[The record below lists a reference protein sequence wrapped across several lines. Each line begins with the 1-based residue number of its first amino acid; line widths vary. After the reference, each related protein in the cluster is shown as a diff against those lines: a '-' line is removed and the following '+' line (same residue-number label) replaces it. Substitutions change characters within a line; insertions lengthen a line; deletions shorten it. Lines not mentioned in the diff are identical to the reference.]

1 MNAAVRLRNCRG
13 CSAWSRP
20 GARPGIALL
29 SAAAVLAA
37 CVSDSTRAV
46 DYTWDNGALA
56 AAQDP
61 ALTPN
66 GTGIWSV
73 SRTVDTVL
81 VPGSYNWTTIDAV
94 TLQPVP
100 AQWTNGTTTTNGN
113 TAIFA
118 SGSPTPWGVNIDGTV
133 TAAGLTFNGN
143 TTIGSYNGTPG
154 TDSLRFTA
162 NGATMTVSVAAGV
175 TGTVTADILPNNTAV
190 DQSNVLFKTGAG
202 TLVLGGTTRL
212 ATTVNSGTKGPK
224 NSYFTVNGGGAVEV
238 AGRFISTIDNPSLTL
253 YQGDT
258 SYIGNTSSNNTIRVT
273 GSGSMSMWTSDVTFG
288 GSSGGTS
295 YDNNSVILSAPGNAT
310 TPTWMIFGDS
320 PQVNMVSSGN
330 LLKIESGAYMR
341 TLGQAGIATWT
352 IGTSTGNDGNS
363 IIVDGTGSTLARG
376 TAALVVGSAGAG
388 NALVFRNG
396 GTYTGGSKIMV
407 GTSGGDDNYQL
418 VTGSGSAQNGGFG
431 DNNTWLQVGM
441 TSGSLRNSLRVE
453 NGGAVY
459 QGGSS
464 LSNSRTN
471 GVGWVAGA
479 DDNYI
484 KVAGVG
490 SIYKFIHP
498 VPLVIGGQAGLVSSV
513 ATITD
518 GGSGNHLDVVDGG
531 LLDLDNQSGLDTKVS
546 TGSTYLALAGTNS
559 VFNLGNGNGIS
570 TAVLGKIT
578 GYGSGLGL
586 RNADS
591 VLRINSGRVIAGT
604 GIASGDTLV
613 SGAGSV
619 VLNGPAYFSVPTSG
633 AQNAITVPI
642 SGIGS
647 LTKEGAG
654 DLLLSNASNSYTG
667 STTINGGKLQ
677 INSPFLSSLAAV
689 TIANGAMIDLNFF
702 DVNVV
707 GGLVVDGQT
716 MPNGDYTWESTTSDG
731 RSFITGIGALRVVQ
745 VVPEPGSVL
754 LAVGGLVIV
763 AFGSR
768 RYGRGTAR
776 RCTQA

>member
-1 MNAAVRLRNCRG
+1 M
-13 CSAWSRP
+13 
-20 GARPGIALL
+20 ALL
-29 SAAAVLAA
+29 ALAAALQAGGDA
-37 CVSDSTRAV
+37 RAV

-56 AAQDP
+56 AAQNP

-66 GTGIWSV
+66 GNGVWSIT
-73 SRTVDTVL
+73 RTVNSVL
-81 VPGSYNWTTIDAV
+81 VPASYNWTTV
-94 TLQPVP
+94 NPVSLQTVP
-100 AQWTNGTTTTNGN
+100 AQWANGN

-118 SGSPTPWGVNIDGTV
+118 PPADPLVPWAANIDGTV

-143 TTIGSYNGTPG
+143 TTIGSSSGTAG
-154 TDSLRFTA
+154 VDSLRFTA
-162 NGATMTVSVAAGV
+162 NRASLAASVASGV
-175 TGTVTADILPNNTAV
+175 TATVNADILPLDTTV
-190 DQSNVLFKTGAG
+190 DQSNVLAKTGAG
-202 TLVLGGTTRL
+202 TLKLAGTTRL

-224 NSYFTVNGGGAVEV
+224 DSYFTINGGGTVEV

-253 YQGDT
+253 YQCPT
-258 SYIGNTSSNNTIRVT
+258 SYIGDTSSNNTLRVT
-273 GSGSMSMWTSDVTFG
+273 GTGSMWTNDITFG
-288 GSSGGTS
+288 GVVNGTS
-295 YDNNSVILSAPGNAT
+295 CDNNSAIVSAPGNAT
-310 TPTWMIFGDS
+310 TPTWTIFGDS

-330 LLKIESGAYMR
+330 LLRIEAGAYMR
-341 TLGQAGIATWT
+341 DLGQAGISTWT
-352 IGTSTGNDGNS
+352 IGTSTGNNGNS

-396 GTYTGGSKIMV
+396 GTYTGGSKINI

-418 VTGSGSAQNGGFG
+418 VTGSGSAHNAGFG
-431 DNNTWLQVGM
+431 TNNTWLQIGV
-441 TSGSLRNSLRVE
+441 TAGSLRNSLRVE

-531 LLDLDNQSGLDTKVS
+531 LLDLDNYGGLDTKVS

-570 TAVLGKIT
+570 TVVLGKIT

-591 VLRINSGRVIAGT
+591 VLQINSGRVIAG
-604 GIASGDTLV
+604 GMIASGDTLV

-642 SGIGS
+642 NGNGS

-654 DLLLSNASNSYTG
+654 DLLLSNAGNSYTG
-667 STTINGGKLQ
+667 NTTINGGRLQ
-677 INSPFLSSLAAV
+677 INAPFLSSLATV
-689 TIANGAMIDLNFF
+689 TIANLGMIDLNFPNF
-702 DVNVV
+702 IDVDVV
-707 GGLVVDGQT
+707 GGLVVDGET
-716 MPNGDYTWESTTSDG
+716 MPNGDYTSESTTTAG
-731 RSFITGIGALRVVQ
+731 RPFITGLGTLRVVQ

-754 LAVGGLVIV
+754 LAGAGAVLA
-763 AFGSR
+763 AFGLRSR
-768 RYGRGTAR
+768 RRLR
-776 RCTQA
+776 